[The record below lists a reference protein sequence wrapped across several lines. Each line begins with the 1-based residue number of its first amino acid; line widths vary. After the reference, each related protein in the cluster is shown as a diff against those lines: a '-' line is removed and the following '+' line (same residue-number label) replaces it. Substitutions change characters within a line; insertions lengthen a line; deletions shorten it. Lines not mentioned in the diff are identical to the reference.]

1 MQSRIGGRASLA
13 VTGGLVRA
21 ILRLAWPVY
30 IAQIAIMA
38 NGVIDTVMA
47 GHYGTVDLA
56 AVGIG
61 ASVYVTLF
69 VTLMGV
75 LFALTPMVAQLHG
88 AGRYAE
94 IGEEVRQS
102 AWLALGL
109 AAISIVLVTHPG
121 PLLALSE
128 LTPEV
133 EARTRDYLAAM
144 AWAAPATLLSR
155 VFQGFSTAVS
165 RPRAVM
171 VLNLCALGL
180 KVPLNWIL
188 IYGKFGLPELGAA
201 GCAVATAVTA
211 WITCVAAWW
220 WCRAGRDYA
229 RYGVFARWSWPRAA
243 AQWQLLALG
252 VPIGAVFFVD
262 VTAFTF
268 MALFIARF
276 GPVYSGAHQIAA
288 NLTALAFMLPLAIG
302 NAGSVLVAQAI
313 GAREPGHA
321 RATGSAAIA
330 LSLACGLV
338 VGAAI
343 YLAAEPIVRLYTADR
358 DVQRLAVGLLAF
370 VALYHVFDAVQ
381 AAAVQVLRGYKRA
394 GAPMLIYGFALWGIA
409 LGGGYALGIVGF
421 GVGAP
426 MAASGFWLAA
436 LVGMALTAALV
447 SVYFVRVSREPFP

>member
-1 MQSRIGGRASLA
+1 MTRP
-13 VTGGLVRA
+13 LVRD

-47 GHYGTVDLA
+47 GRYGTVDLA

-61 ASVYVTLF
+61 SSVYVTLF
-69 VTLMGV
+69 VTLMGI
-75 LFALTPMVAQLHG
+75 LFALTPAVAQLHG

-133 EARTRDYLAAM
+133 EAKTRAYLDAI
-144 AWAAPATLLSR
+144 AWAVPATLLSR

-165 RPRAVM
+165 RPRVVM
-171 VLNLCALGL
+171 ALNLFGLAL
-180 KVPLNWIL
+180 KVPLNWVL
-188 IYGKFGLPELGAA
+188 IHGQLGFPELGAA
-201 GCAVATAVTA
+201 GCAVATAVSA
-211 WITCVAAWW
+211 WATCAAAWW
-220 WCRAGRDYA
+220 WCATRREYA

-243 AQWQLLALG
+243 AQRALLALG
-252 VPIGAVFFVD
+252 LPIGAVFFVD

-276 GPVYSGAHQIAA
+276 GAEYSGAHQIAA

-302 NAGSVLVAQAI
+302 NAASVLVAQSI
-313 GAREPGHA
+313 GAAEPARA
-321 RATGSAAIA
+321 RATGIA
-330 LSLACGLV
+330 GIAVSLGCGLA
-338 VGAAI
+338 VGAGI
-343 YLAAEPIVRLYTADR
+343 FLAAGPIVGLYTNDPGVERIA
-358 DVQRLAVGLLAF
+358 AGLLAF
-370 VALYHVFDAVQ
+370 VAVYHVFDAVQ
-381 AAAVQVLRGYKRA
+381 AAAVQALRGYRRA
-394 GAPMLIYGFALWGIA
+394 AVPMIIYGVALWGLA
-409 LGGGYALGIVGF
+409 LGGGYALGIG
-421 GVGAP
+421 GVGVAAP
-426 MAASGFWLAA
+426 MAARGFWLAA
-436 LVGMALTAALV
+436 VVGMTLTAALV
-447 SVYFVRVSREPFP
+447 SAYFLRVSRAPSS

>member
-1 MQSRIGGRASLA
+1 VHRHLLRD
-13 VTGGLVRA
+13 

-30 IAQIAIMA
+30 IAQLAIMA

-75 LFALTPMVAQLHG
+75 LFAITPTVAQLHG
-88 AGRYAE
+88 AGRHAD

-109 AAISIVLVTHPG
+109 AAISIALVTHPG

-133 EARTRDYLAAM
+133 EAKTREYLRAM
-144 AWAAPATLLSR
+144 AWAAPASLLFR
-155 VFQGFSTAVS
+155 VFQAFSTAIS
-165 RPRAVM
+165 RPRVVM
-171 VLNLCALGL
+171 VLNLAGLAL
-180 KVPLNWIL
+180 KIPLNWVL
-188 IYGKFGLPELGAA
+188 IYGKLGFPELGAA
-201 GCAVATAVTA
+201 GCAVATAASA
-211 WITCVAAWW
+211 WITCAAAWW
-220 WCRAGRDYA
+220 WCHAERDYA
-229 RYGVFARWSWPRAA
+229 RYGVFARWSWPRLT

-252 VPIGAVFFVD
+252 VPIGGVFFVD

-276 GPVYSGAHQIAA
+276 GAVYSGAHQIAA

-302 NAGSVLVAQAI
+302 NAGSVLVGQAI
-313 GAREPGHA
+313 GAGEAARA
-321 RATGSAAIA
+321 RATGVAAIA
-330 LSLACGLV
+330 VSLGCGLA

-343 YLAAEPIVRLYTADR
+343 FLAAGPIVRLYTADT

-370 VALYHVFDAVQ
+370 VAVYHVFDAVQ
-381 AAAVQVLRGYKRA
+381 AAAVQILRGYKRA
-394 GAPMLIYGFALWGIA
+394 AVPMVIYGLALWGVA
-409 LGGGYALGIVGF
+409 LGGGYALGIDGI
-421 GVGAP
+421 GVAAP
-426 MAASGFWLAA
+426 LAATGFWLAA
-436 LVGMALTAALV
+436 VVGMTLTAALV
-447 SVYFVRVSREPFP
+447 SVYFERVSRAPVA